1 MSVVCPHCQ
10 ALKYKG
16 EKPGMCCSGGT
27 VVLEELEALPD
38 ALKELLTGQTH
49 NSRLFLKDPR
59 KYNSAFQ
66 MTSFGA
72 HVERLEWASTFK
84 VQGQVSHHI
93 GTLLPRPDNEPK
105 FLQIYFMPNMHSQA
119 VRRCRI
125 FNNELEIQIVRE
137 MQHMLHDQNPIV
149 QEFKTAMER
158 HAATTDNYT
167 IVLQADRTVPGV
179 HPGQL
184 NVPENPEVA
193 ALLVG
198 QSVNCRDIVIQSRTG
213 RLERVN
219 ELHRKYDALQYPLVY
234 PTGQDGYHINIHK
247 TNPVT
252 KQPLSTKVSCNEFYT
267 QRFMR
272 KEGQTNHLLEYRDLT
287 NQVAVDNS
295 AKVEGTR
302 LLFLRL
308 HNKQYRT
315 ESVAGL
321 RDGISEDLG
330 TANMGQVFILPSSY
344 TGGAR
349 NMAEKLQDT
358 TCYVKEYGTPDIF
371 ATMTCDPKN
380 PGISK
385 FQHDG
390 QQSSH
395 VHDVTARWFN
405 QQVAT
410 LMDALNKGDIFGE
423 VQAYL
428 YTVEWQKRGLPHI
441 HLVVWLKEKL
451 QPSDTD
457 SVISAEIPDPAT
469 DPELYA
475 IITSKMI
482 HGPCGAKK
490 PDAPCMVKGKCS
502 KGYPRQFVT
511 ETETQR
517 SGYPSYRRRSPA
529 EGGQTAEITAKIDG
543 RQVRYTVDNRDVVPH
558 SRLLCKMY
566 KCHFNVEMCINIG
579 AIKYLLGYVNK
590 GSDLTVAHILKEQ
603 HEENP
608 PRHDEIEAHLIARYL
623 STNEA
628 FWRLFN
634 FELSKRHPPVQRLA
648 VHLEN
653 GERVVFT
660 EENAERVASDPPKTT
675 LTAFFKLVRQGQPK
689 RDGSGWTGPDGFA
702 ATLIYS
708 DVPKFYTW
716 DESAR
721 VWNRR
726 RQGFHVA
733 GHDGVMETQF
743 IGRVFTVHPRN
754 FECYFLR
761 MLLHVV
767 RGPTCFDDLKTVNG
781 EVCATYREACTRLG
795 LLEDDAHWD
804 SALTEASIG
813 RKARQLR
820 NLFATM
826 IVFCELSNPLELWEK
841 HKASFAEDILNRQ
854 RQLNPNIELNEQMF
868 NEALLRIEN
877 KVMYLGGRPL
887 NEYELPAV
895 RRDQDTAVATLLTE
909 EMNYDIRELT
919 DRVNEAVPNLTG
931 EQSEVYHEVLES
943 VESNRGKMFFLDAPG
958 GTGKTHLMNLILAM
972 IRSGNNIA
980 IAVASTGI
988 GATLLDGGRT
998 AHAVFKLPLHLERTE
1013 EPVCNISRGSEQAT
1027 LLLQAKIIVWDECT
1041 MNHKGAF
1048 EALDRTLR
1056 DICGNNRPF
1065 GGKTLLLGGDFRQI
1079 LPVIPKGR
1087 KADEINACVK
1097 SSILWQHVTKR
1108 SLTVNMRAHLQD
1120 DAAATD
1126 FQACLLSI
1134 GNGQLPITNDGLHCL
1149 PCGVEVYSTGEL
1161 IEAVFPQVEQNIHNM
1176 VWLSER
1182 AILCPKNDGVNN
1194 INIELLNMLPGEAT
1208 LYRSIDTMVDEE
1220 QVVHF
1225 PVDFLNSLTL
1235 SGLPQHEI
1243 HLKTG
1248 APVILM
1254 RNLDPPKLC
1263 NGTRLIINN
1272 MYANVIEATIMCGKF
1287 AGETVFVPRIP
1298 LNNDEMSFTFR
1309 RLQFPL
1315 KLCFALTIN
1324 KSQGQTFKV
1333 VGLNLNQTCFSHGQL
1348 YVACSRV
1355 GSSLNLYYL
1364 SATQGRTKNVV
1375 YQEVIHA

>member
-1 MSVVCPHCQ
+1 
-10 ALKYKG
+10 
-16 EKPGMCCSGGT
+16 
-27 VVLEELEALPD
+27 
-38 ALKELLTGQTH
+38 
-49 NSRLFLKDPR
+49 
-59 KYNSAFQ
+59 
-66 MTSFGA
+66 
-72 HVERLEWASTFK
+72 
-84 VQGQVSHHI
+84 
-93 GTLLPRPDNEPK
+93 
-105 FLQIYFMPNMHSQA
+105 
-119 VRRCRI
+119 
-125 FNNELEIQIVRE
+125 
-137 MQHMLHDQNPIV
+137 
-149 QEFKTAMER
+149 
-158 HAATTDNYT
+158 
-167 IVLQADRTVPGV
+167 
-179 HPGQL
+179 
-184 NVPENPEVA
+184 
-193 ALLVG
+193 
-198 QSVNCRDIVIQSRTG
+198 
-213 RLERVN
+213 
-219 ELHRKYDALQYPLVY
+219 
-234 PTGQDGYHINIHK
+234 
-247 TNPVT
+247 
-252 KQPLSTKVSCNEFYT
+252 
-267 QRFMR
+267 
-272 KEGQTNHLLEYRDLT
+272 
-287 NQVAVDNS
+287 
-295 AKVEGTR
+295 
-302 LLFLRL
+302 
-308 HNKQYRT
+308 
-315 ESVAGL
+315 
-321 RDGISEDLG
+321 
-330 TANMGQVFILPSSY
+330 
-344 TGGAR
+344 
-349 NMAEKLQDT
+349 
-358 TCYVKEYGTPDIF
+358 
-371 ATMTCDPKN
+371 
-380 PGISK
+380 
-385 FQHDG
+385 
-390 QQSSH
+390 
-395 VHDVTARWFN
+395 
-405 QQVAT
+405 
-410 LMDALNKGDIFGE
+410 
-423 VQAYL
+423 
-428 YTVEWQKRGLPHI
+428 
-441 HLVVWLKEKL
+441 
-451 QPSDTD
+451 
-457 SVISAEIPDPAT
+457 
-469 DPELYA
+469 
-475 IITSKMI
+475 MI
-482 HGPCGAKK
+482 HGPCGVKK

-511 ETETQR
+511 KTETQR

-566 KCHFNVEMCINIG
+566 KCHINVEMCINIG

-590 GSDLTVAHILKEQ
+590 GSDLTVASILKSQ

-608 PRHDEIEAHLIARYL
+608 PRHDEIQAHLIARYL

-675 LTAFFKLVRQGQPK
+675 LTAFFKLVREGQPK

-716 DESAR
+716 DETAR

-726 RQGFHVA
+726 RQRFHVG

-841 HKASFAEDILNRQ
+841 HKASFAEDILKRQ
-854 RQLNPNIELNEQMF
+854 QQQNPNIELNDQMF

-909 EMNYDIRELT
+909 EMNYDISELT

-1013 EPVCNISRGSEQAT
+1013 EPVCNISRGSEHAT
-1027 LLLQAKIIVWDECT
+1027 ILLQAKIIVWDECT

-1079 LPVIPKGR
+1079 LPVIPRGR

-1161 IEAVFPQVEQNIHNM
+1161 IEAVFPQVEQNIHSM
-1176 VWLSER
+1176 IWLSER

-1208 LYRSIDTMVDEE
+1208 LYRSVDTMVDEE